1 MGRKKQGNGRD
12 SNSKRLGTKVYGGQK
27 VKPGYIIV
35 RQKGTK
41 IIPGNGASMGKDFT
55 IYSLAEGILKFTEK
69 RGKKVANVISTAPSQ

>member
-12 SNSKRLGTKVYGGQK
+12 SNSKRLGTKVFGSQI

-41 IIPGNGASMGKDFT
+41 VLPGKGVGIGKDFT
-55 IYSLAEGILKFTEK
+55 IFSLIEGVIKFSEK
-69 RGKKVANVISTAPSQ
+69 RGKKVVNVIGFSK

>member
-12 SNSKRLGTKVYGGQK
+12 SNSKKLGTKVYGGQK

-41 IIPGNGASMGKDFT
+41 IVPGDAASMGKDFT
-55 IYSLAEGILKFTEK
+55 IYSLAEGILEFTER

>member
-12 SNSKRLGTKVYGGQK
+12 SNSKRLGTKVYGGQT

-41 IIPGNGASMGKDFT
+41 IVPGDGASIGKDFT
-55 IYSLAEGILKFTEK
+55 IYSLTEGILKFTER
-69 RGKKVANVISTAPSQ
+69 RGKKVVNVIPAALSQ